1 MDKALEYLDP
11 LQEGIG
17 ALFMVAP
24 RLRQVR
30 GGVMRG
36 EDGTVG
42 WYATVVWDG
51 RQGAVVRDVLAD
63 TLPELV
69 QRVDR
74 ILAELAY
81 L

>member
-30 GGVMRG
+30 GGVARR

-51 RQGAVVRDVLAD
+51 RRGAVVRDVLAD

-74 ILAELAY
+74 ILAELAH